1 MNMEDTKKLYSQ
13 KAIGIAT
20 FFGGPLAAG
29 YLVKKNYQSLG
40 LESHGKKAF
49 IIGIVSTLLLFAG
62 VFSIPEHILDKI
74 PNALIPAIYTGII
87 YLIVERLQGQDLKE
101 PLENGRAFQS
111 AWKAV
116 GVGAISMLI
125 LLIFIATTAFIA
137 ADLSKTT
144 SVPKPEPKSETVRN
158 DIDFDSFF
166 DNKATTGKSTNH
178 NLSFRQN
185 LKADEI
191 GIKYPKEVGIG
202 EDTAIELISTKSS
215 LTKIKLV
222 KLSSFEARGT
232 SLTSNVMYKDGVRSG
247 TYTKRFNLSFNT
259 SGEYEINE
267 SWFENLP
274 EDMRLRSERIK
285 VK

>member
-40 LESHGKKAF
+40 QESLGKKAF

-101 PLENGRAFQS
+101 PLENGRAFHS
-111 AWKAV
+111 AWKAA

-137 ADLSKTT
+137 ADLSAIR
-144 SVPKPEPKSETVRN
+144 SIPKPEPKSEKVVN
-158 DIDFDSFF
+158 NFDFDSFF
-166 DNKATTGKSTNH
+166 DSKTAGKSSRL
-178 NLSFRQN
+178 NLTYRGN
-185 LKADEI
+185 LKANEI
-191 GIKYPKEVGIG
+191 GIKYPKEVSIG

-222 KLSSFEARGT
+222 KSSSFEARGT
-232 SLTSNVMYKDGVRSG
+232 SLTSNVMYKDGVRSE

-274 EDMRLRSERIK
+274 EDLSLRSERIK